1 MLRCCVS
8 RRPANIR
15 NAYGPPSHGVQRF
28 HLCRTRSVGASAPQA
43 ARRDGPQH
51 LRTWNREQGGSSMK
65 PQQSNNKPLPA
76 LGATI
81 ALIGTMIPSPIFAHP
96 YPNRPI
102 QLAVAY
108 PQGGTAEI
116 VVRQRGENPAA

>member
-28 HLCRTRSVGASAPQA
+28 HLWRTRSVGASGPQA

-51 LRTWNREQGGSSMK
+51 LRTWNREQGGSAMTL
-65 PQQSNNKPLPA
+65 QQSNSRFLPA
-76 LGATI
+76 LGAII
-81 ALIGTMIPSPIFAHP
+81 ALIGMMIASPTFAQP

-102 QLAVAY
+102 QLVVAY
-108 PQGGTAEI
+108 PQG
-116 VVRQRGENPAA
+116 